1 MSTRVAPNVPAA
13 VLLLSL
19 GLPIHGISGSPRP
32 EAAYYIRVNQVGYLP
47 AERKVGLLLTNS
59 NAGNQTF
66 RVVGSPGGATAFS
79 ARVGPDRGPYG
90 TFDHLYELSFSGLN
104 RPGAYRIRLGSSASP
119 VFTIAESSYGGILG
133 ISLEFFQVQ
142 RCGDTG
148 PSLHGICHLK
158 DGRAKDGPA
167 AGTVVDASGGWH
179 DAGDYLKFLINSGFS
194 TVMLLAAYEH
204 DPVAFEDEDSNDVP
218 DVLDEARIGVEWI
231 YRLWDPRRKIL
242 YYQVGDASDHDDWRM
257 PEEDNDL
264 PPRPVWACKS
274 GKGANVAGK
283 AAAALAMA
291 ASIWSDSSSPFHDA
305 DLAAKYVKAAKEIY
319 AFGKTRPGAQSS
331 TSGFYTES
339 TWRDDMALAGAELY
353 RATRKASYLNEAR
366 AYATAARNAYY
377 FGYGD
382 IHGLAHY
389 EIARLDPSYVSK
401 AKAFLGEDL
410 EAFQEWA
417 DQNPFRSA
425 VDAYRWGSATEM
437 TGAALEALWYEEL
450 SGDTKYHTLALDQ
463 RDYILGANPWG
474 VCFVAAVGTT
484 YPLAPHHQ
492 VADLSQEVLSGFW
505 DEGPVSRQDWS
516 EMGISLNDPDEYA
529 NFQSNDALYHDDVA
543 DYATNEPTI
552 NANAEGIALIARMR
566 P

>member
-1 MSTRVAPNVPAA
+1 MSTRVVAYVTGA
-13 VLLLSL
+13 VLVLSL
-19 GLPIHGISGSPRP
+19 GVPIHGRFAPSEPQ
-32 EAAYYIRVNQVGYLP
+32 AASYIRVNQAGYLP
-47 AERKVGLLLTNS
+47 ADRKVGLLLTNANS
-59 NAGNQTF
+59 GNQTF
-66 RVVGSPGGATAFS
+66 RVVAESGGATAFS
-79 ARVGPDRGPYG
+79 GRVGSDRGPYG
-90 TFDHLYELSFSGLN
+90 TFAHVYELNFSSLN
-104 RPGAYRIRLGSSASP
+104 RSGTYRVRLGSSASP
-119 VFTIAESSYGGILG
+119 GFTIAASSYGGLVG
-133 ISLEFFQVQ
+133 ISLEFFRVQ
-142 RCGDTG
+142 RCGDTR

-158 DGRAKDGPA
+158 DGKAKDGPV
-167 AGTVVDASGGWH
+167 AGTAVDASGGWH

-194 TVMLLAAYEH
+194 TVMLLAAYQH
-204 DPVAFEDEDSNDVP
+204 DPLAFDDEDENDLP

-231 YRLWDPRRKIL
+231 FRLWDPRRKIL
-242 YYQVGDASDHDDWRM
+242 YYQVGDESDHDDWRM

-264 PPRPVWACKS
+264 PPRPVWACKP

-291 ASIWSDSSSPFHDA
+291 ASIWGDSSSVFYDA
-305 DLAAKYVKAAKEIY
+305 DLAARYAKAAKEIY
-319 AFGKTRPGAQSS
+319 AFGKSRPGAQSS

-353 RATRKASYLNEAR
+353 RATGKASYLNEAR
-366 AYATAARNAYY
+366 AYATAAGNAYY
-377 FGYGD
+377 FGYD
-382 IHGLAHY
+382 DVHGLAQY
-389 EIARLDPSYVSK
+389 EIARLDPSYVAK
-401 AKAFLGEDL
+401 AKALLGEDL

-437 TGAALEALWYEEL
+437 TGAALEALWYEEI
-450 SGDTKYHTLALDQ
+450 SGDTKYHAMALDQ

-492 VADLSQEVLSGFW
+492 VADLTDSLLNGFW
-505 DEGPVSRQDWS
+505 DEGPVNRMDWNDL
-516 EMGISLNDPDEYA
+516 GISLNDPDEYA
-529 NFQSNDALYHDDVA
+529 GFQSGEALYHDDVA